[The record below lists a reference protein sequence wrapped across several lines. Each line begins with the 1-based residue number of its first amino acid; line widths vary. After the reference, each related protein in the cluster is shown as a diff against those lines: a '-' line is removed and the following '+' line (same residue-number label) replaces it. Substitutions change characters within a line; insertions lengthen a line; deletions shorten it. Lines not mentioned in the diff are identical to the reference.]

1 MMFNDAAATVN
12 LIDNNDG
19 SVTLVKADGTQVAV
33 GQGRLTANGTV
44 PIPLPQRRIDVDHRY
59 QRTDHYRTERVY
71 TFTAADGSVI
81 DTIDTN
87 ASALAYDNTAS
98 GLTAGTVQA
107 ALDEVVTALDDVN
120 DAAATVNLIDNNDGS
135 VTLVKADGTQ
145 VAVAKADITANG
157 DGTYTFTNN
166 DGSDVTIDTNGLTI
180 TELNGVYTFTAA
192 DGSVIDT
199 IDTNASALAYD
210 NTASGLTAGTV
221 QAALDEVVTALD
233 DVNDAAATVNLIDNN
248 DGSVT
253 LVKADG
259 TQVAVAKA
267 DITANGDGTYT
278 FTTTTDRM

>member
-1 MMFNDAAATVN
+1 MN

-33 GQGRLTANGTV
+33 AKATLRPTETV
-44 PIPLPQRRIDVDHRY
+44 PIPLPTTTIGCDHRY
-59 QRTDHYRTERVY
+59 QRTYHYRTERVY

-107 ALDEVVTALDDVN
+107 ALDEVVTALDDIN

-157 DGTYTFTNN
+157 DGTY
-166 DGSDVTIDTNGLTI
+166 IPLP
-180 TELNGVYTFTAA
+180 
-192 DGSVIDT
+192 
-199 IDTNASALAYD
+199 
-210 NTASGLTAGTV
+210 
-221 QAALDEVVTALD
+221 
-233 DVNDAAATVNLIDNN
+233 
-248 DGSVT
+248 
-253 LVKADG
+253 
-259 TQVAVAKA
+259 
-267 DITANGDGTYT
+267 
-278 FTTTTDRM
+278 TTTDRM